1 MISRKY
7 LTALIVVLLLSL
19 AGCSKNLSEPTPSP
33 QILDDIS
40 ERYLSDYDYMIDII
54 ENNYPYLDVAKMV
67 THKDFETIYSK
78 YRQEIMYVETDT
90 EFFSE
95 IVQPFLDEFD
105 YIGHISIVSKEEY
118 DTQVNLLN
126 KLLNAGEMPKY
137 GNYLLEEY
145 SLPNV
150 RKFYD
155 TSFKQVANKTLSVE
169 DGKLYN
175 QNLDFSYF
183 PDYSAGYVSINS
195 MLDPDEDNSDAIK
208 LKDFF
213 EEIDSKGYQN
223 CIIDIRGNGGGNDY
237 YWIEHIVLPNQRGA
251 LSCKSYSLLKG
262 KLSTSYVEAAGKTIY
277 PITEFPIHL
286 FPELSDQ
293 QLDSFEYYTISETII
308 DHSSTY
314 PYSPSFN
321 GQFWLLVD
329 GSVYSASDAFA
340 RFCKETGFAIVVGTE
355 TGGGSGSFSP
365 MVVSLPNTGICFR
378 FSPTLGLN
386 SDGTSDEQ
394 VGTIP
399 NVQASP
405 GEDELIRCL
414 RTIRTST

>member
-1 MISRKY
+1 MFKWRV
-7 LTALIVVLLLSL
+7 LVLLVLFFFL
-19 AGCSKNLSEPTPSP
+19 IGCSKNSP
-33 QILDDIS
+33 ETTSSSPVLNDNM
-40 ERYLSDYDYMIDII
+40 ERYLSDYDYLIDII
-54 ENNYPYLDVAKMV
+54 ANNYPYFDIAKII
-67 THKDFETIYSK
+67 TDKDFESLQTR
-78 YRQEIMYVETDT
+78 YRNQIVNIKTDI

-95 IVQPFLDEFD
+95 IIQPFLDEFD
-105 YIGHISIVSKEEY
+105 YIGHMSIVSKEEY
-118 DTQVNLLN
+118 DTQINLLN
-126 KLLNAGEMPKY
+126 KLLNDGEMPKY

-175 QNLDFSYF
+175 QNLDFSYY

-195 MLDPDEDNSDAIK
+195 MLAPDKDDSDAIN

-251 LSCKSYSLLKG
+251 LSYKSYSLLKG

-314 PYSPSFN
+314 PYSPLFN
-321 GQFWLLVD
+321 GHFWLLVD
-329 GSVYSASDAFA
+329 GRVYSASDAFA
-340 RFCKETGFAIVVGTE
+340 RFCKETGFATVVGTE

-414 RTIRTST
+414 RTIRTSP